1 MATELGRTG
10 RRCDRVAKKKRKR
23 RRPISRRRT
32 ALHQSKRDHGVPV
45 VRLSPSLG
53 TVLPFI
59 FQLEWCV
66 SSLCGSIARHFIV
79 NGGKKKLLSDLTK
92 KGNWKLRVAG
102 NRRGSQSIDVFEI
115 DWRGWPESV
124 SFSRFCLRLFVCFF
138 FVVLRPVKVGR
149 PRRRNGRRLHGQ
161 AEPFSAAADG
171 GEFRSWTPSASASSS
186 KEEDRRWL
194 SCSVDPRGRPPP
206 QKKKNATALS
216 PGIAPA
222 RWMIHQSRKPTWC
235 DARYRC
241 DASITFARPMRFF
254 LLLLGFSLA
263 FSWRHC
269 EAIGI
274 HHAIRVKLLM
284 YSIKL
289 IIDT

>member
-206 QKKKNATALS
+206 QKKRTRRLFRRGSLRRDEWFTNQESQLGATLA
-216 PGIAPA
+216 IDVMQA
-222 RWMIHQSRKPTWC
+222 SRLRVQC
-235 DARYRC
+235 DFSYYYLVFLWRFLGDTVRPL
-241 DASITFARPMRFF
+241 ASIMRSGWNCWCTR
-254 LLLLGFSLA
+254 L
-263 FSWRHC
+263 SW
-269 EAIGI
+269 
-274 HHAIRVKLLM
+274 
-284 YSIKL
+284 
-289 IIDT
+289 

>member
-206 QKKKNATALS
+206 PKKKERDGSFAGDRSGAMNDSPIKKANLVRRSLSMWCKHHVCASNA
-216 PGIAPA
+216 I
-222 RWMIHQSRKPTWC
+222 
-235 DARYRC
+235 
-241 DASITFARPMRFF
+241 F
-254 LLLLGFSLA
+254 
-263 FSWRHC
+263 
-269 EAIGI
+269 
-274 HHAIRVKLLM
+274 
-284 YSIKL
+284 L
-289 IIDT
+289 IITWFFFGVFLATLWGHWHPSCDPGEIVDVLD